1 MYIKY
6 NFYTIFIEFLFE
18 AFFIVKDFIEIFLFL
33 SKLVLIEKIYNTNI
47 IFCLQM
53 KYEIL
58 YQKMLFNINEKKE
71 YTMNK

>member
-33 SKLVLIEKIYNTNI
+33 SKSILMEKIYNINI
-47 IFCLQM
+47 TFYLQM

-58 YQKMLFNINEKKE
+58 YQKNSF
-71 YTMNK
+71 

>member
-33 SKLVLIEKIYNTNI
+33 SKSVLMEKIYNINI
-47 IFCLQM
+47 TFYLQM

-58 YQKMLFNINEKKE
+58 YQKNSF
-71 YTMNK
+71 

>member
-33 SKLVLIEKIYNTNI
+33 SKSILIEKIYNINI
-47 IFCLQM
+47 TFYLQM

-58 YQKMLFNINEKKE
+58 YQKNSF
-71 YTMNK
+71 